1 MRVIVNIQISN
12 LVNSLF
18 IYDSDYCDFEEAGT
32 SVGNAAARAPPSLLI
47 RSNKWP
53 QEGGEQSDVSVPPA
67 PQMYKVEVLH

>member
-47 RSNKWP
+47 RSNK
-53 QEGGEQSDVSVPPA
+53 
-67 PQMYKVEVLH
+67 